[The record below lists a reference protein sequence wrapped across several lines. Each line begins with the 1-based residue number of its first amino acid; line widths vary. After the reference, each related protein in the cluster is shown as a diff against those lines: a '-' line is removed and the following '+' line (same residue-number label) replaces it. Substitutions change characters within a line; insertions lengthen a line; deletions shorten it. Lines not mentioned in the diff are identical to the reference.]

1 MRGRQMTDWELK
13 GKVSLL
19 VLDMQEDI
27 VGEGGKGEVAGFPQ
41 ACKEAGIIPR
51 IKTLLKAFRENKL
64 PVIYVVAEF
73 NPLVP
78 MPVYGAFYEY
88 MRTARPNAPGSKGTQ
103 IIPELSPVWGE
114 PVVRKWNVGIFS
126 HSNLD
131 EVLKYYG
138 VETLVLVGVASHLV
152 VHMASLQ
159 ATDLGYSV
167 IVPKDAV
174 ASPDKEAHEFVLNK
188 FLPLFSLVTTTQEV
202 LAKFS

>member
-1 MRGRQMTDWELK
+1 MADWELK
-13 GKVSLL
+13 GKVALL
-19 VLDMQEDI
+19 ILDMQEDI
-27 VGEGGKGEVAGFPQ
+27 VGEGGKGEVAGFPK
-41 ACKEAGIIPR
+41 ACKDAGIIPR
-51 IKTLLKAFRENKL
+51 IQALLKVFREKKL

-78 MPVYGAFYEY
+78 MPAYGTFYEY

-131 EVLKYYG
+131 EVLKHYG
-138 VETLVLVGVASHLV
+138 AETLVLVGVASHLV
-152 VHMASLQ
+152 IHMATLQ
-159 ATDLGYSV
+159 ATDLGYSA

-174 ASPDKEAHEFVLNK
+174 ASPDKEAHEFVLTR

-202 LAKFS
+202 LSKI